1 MKTSK
6 RYSESVLSKKETSQ
20 LARQLA
26 LSRKPYALKPNETRT
41 FKGSV
46 YQRFIIITTARTVCL
61 L

>member
-6 RYSESVLSKKETSQ
+6 RYSESVLSKKDTSQ

-26 LSRKPYALKPNETRT
+26 LSRKPYALKPNET

-46 YQRFIIITTARTVCL
+46 YQGFIIITTARTVCL